1 MHHAPR
7 RYINPHKA
15 PVYWQELGKR
25 QKHAARKIGQ
35 KRQATEREGR
45 GSRSETLK
53 KSKNSNARK
62 AVRNNTDTMRNDV
75 LQSKIYCLAEV
86 TLVTA
91 GYLQR

>member
-1 MHHAPR
+1 MGEGAD
-7 RYINPHKA
+7 
-15 PVYWQELGKR
+15 
-25 QKHAARKIGQ
+25 QK
-35 KRQATEREGR
+35 
-45 GSRSETLK
+45 LK

-62 AVRNNTDTMRNDV
+62 LVRDNTDTMRNDV